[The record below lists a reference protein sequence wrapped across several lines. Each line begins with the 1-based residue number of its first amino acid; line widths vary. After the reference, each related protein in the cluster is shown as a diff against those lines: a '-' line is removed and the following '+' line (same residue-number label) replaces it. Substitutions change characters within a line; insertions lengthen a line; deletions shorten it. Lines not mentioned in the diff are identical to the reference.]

1 MHERIDVS
9 EVLFLSTRNVGRSSF
24 AAPRWPPGVGRDKI
38 TRESIRRGPHPVAVA
53 TRGGLVGPAGV
64 RARASML
71 ANFVLCLLC
80 RVQRTVPAAG
90 PLPSPSL
97 LRKPSATSSSANYS
111 SPQLLP
117 GARSAPQIAAPQ
129 TMEIQRTA
137 PVIPYPSLSPA
148 AAPVHQADAAHA
160 SCVAA
165 AFGTAERCSAVTA
178 QRSATVSAAG

>member
-1 MHERIDVS
+1 M
-9 EVLFLSTRNVGRSSF
+9 
-24 AAPRWPPGVGRDKI
+24 
-38 TRESIRRGPHPVAVA
+38 
-53 TRGGLVGPAGV
+53 
-64 RARASML
+64 RARAEFSL
-71 ANFVLCLLC
+71 TLFTLLC

-90 PLPSPSL
+90 PLPSIVRNSSATSSSASYSSPQL
-97 LRKPSATSSSANYS
+97 LPGARSAPLLLKPSATSSSANYS

-129 TMEIQRTA
+129 TIEIQRTA